1 MGIVESN
8 LVIALVSG
16 IDRPGIIH
24 RVAKFIF
31 ENGGNVIDQS
41 QFTDPQDATFFMR
54 TVFDITEFKLS
65 PEKMVRS
72 LADTCGKIGLE
83 VKLFFPTQKR
93 VAILVTKDEHCLRD
107 ILFHKN
113 IGEFEMDVPLIIS
126 NHPDLKYIADMEKI
140 PFQLF
145 YNSKKAKSTDDKRN
159 WNGERND
166 RIYDALEGL
175 NVDLVVLAKY
185 MQLITGKLLE
195 GFPNRIINIHHG
207 DPGFSGADPYG
218 QAFDRGV
225 KTIGAMAHFAT
236 SELDAG
242 PILVQR
248 QASVTHKHTR
258 EDFHRIGRE
267 NERLALIEAIR
278 LCLEN
283 RVIVHKNR
291 TIIFD

>member
-1 MGIVESN
+1 MDN
-8 LVIALVSG
+8 RLVTALISG
-16 IDRPGIIH
+16 KDRPGIIY
-24 RVAKFIF
+24 RVSQFIF

-41 QFTDPQDATFFMR
+41 QFTDPVDGTFFMR
-54 TVFDITEFKLS
+54 TVFDTSQFRLG
-65 PEKMVRS
+65 PEEMES
-72 LADTCGKIGLE
+72 GLARTCGEIGLRSD
-83 VKLFFPTQKR
+83 LFFPRRKR

-126 NHPDLKYIADMEKI
+126 NHPHLKYIADVEQI
-140 PFQLF
+140 PFAL
-145 YNSKKAKSTDDKRN
+145 YPNCPEESGKDERKKWNDDRN
-159 WNGERND
+159 ALIFEK
-166 RIYDALEGL
+166 LEGEKT
-175 NVDLVVLAKY
+175 DLVVLAKY

-218 QAFDRGV
+218 QAFERGV

-236 SELDAG
+236 EVLDAG

-248 QASVTHKHTR
+248 QASVTHRHTR
-258 EDFHRIGRE
+258 EDYHRIGRE
-267 NERLALIEAIR
+267 NERLALIEGIR
-278 LCLEN
+278 LCLQN